1 MNALPSLDV
10 LKTFVVVAERLNF
23 THAARLLHL
32 TQGAVS
38 RQISGLEQR
47 LGYALFIRQ
56 ARGLGLTDAG
66 AMLLAPLQ
74 QALGQIDTAL
84 AGINSRPGRLRVK
97 CPTCAMRWLLP
108 RIMQLQNQHPEIDIT
123 LTTAISHGVDF
134 AGEHFDAA
142 VVFGRPESKKNRVI
156 HLFDEVLSPVCV
168 PQLWAEGEKRDIAT
182 ILADKTLL
190 HPTRD
195 RRDWQL
201 WLTEA
206 GIGDLPNAKSQH
218 FDTLDLAM
226 TAALQGYGIAMGD
239 LCLVE
244 HELKLCRLIAPFPLS
259 IQSGAAYYLVYPEQK
274 VLSPALKLFHLWLE
288 QEALLSRQ
296 QLKAHLANAE
306 TIATPKAAV
315 TIN

>member
-1 MNALPSLDV
+1 MNPLPSLDV

-66 AMLLAPLQ
+66 AMLLAPMQ

-84 AGINSRPGRLRVK
+84 AGINNRPGRLRVK

-108 RIMQLQNQHPEIDIT
+108 RIMQLQNQHPELDIT
-123 LTTAISHGVDF
+123 LTTSISHGVDF

-142 VVFGRPESKKNRVI
+142 VVFGRPESKKNRQI
-156 HLFDEVLSPVCV
+156 HLLDEVLSPVCV
-168 PQLWAEGEKRDIAT
+168 PELWAAGEDRDIAA
-182 ILADKTLL
+182 ILVNKTLL

-195 RRDWQL
+195 RRDWRL
-201 WLTEA
+201 WLTAA
-206 GIGDLPNAKSQH
+206 GIDDLPDAKSQH

-244 HELKLCRLIAPFPLS
+244 NELDSHRLIAPFPQS
-259 IQSGAAYYLVYPEQK
+259 IQSGAAYYLVFPAQK

-288 QEALLSRQ
+288 QEALMSRRR
-296 QLKAHLANAE
+296 LAVHLANTEA
-306 TIATPKAAV
+306 IAVAAV
-315 TIN
+315 TVI